1 MDRSF
6 SFRFHDGNTSL
17 FRVPQH
23 NGQLVTNQFMPKMFY
38 PNHSNPIIASMM
50 VGTPMALQ
58 DPNEFSHDVN
68 AMVGYINTTRKPSNI
83 DTTYMDAVV
92 NLVVNH
98 IKQYGRL
105 FFTDLCTFLD
115 EASWLMY
122 GFGFDEDNLRD
133 RVYPQMAYILVLNL
147 GDYVKEGSPL
157 GIIPFTSTKM
167 WATLKDYSVSR
178 GL

>member
-1 MDRSF
+1 MERSF
-6 SFRFHDGNTSL
+6 GFRFYDGNTSS
-17 FRVPQH
+17 FRIPLH
-23 NGQLVTNQFMPKMFY
+23 NGQLVTNKFMPKMLY
-38 PNHSNPIIASMM
+38 PNSSNPFLASAM

-58 DPNEFSHDVN
+58 DPNEFSNDVD
-68 AMVGYINTTRKPSNI
+68 AMVGYINTSRKPTNL
-83 DTTYMDAVV
+83 DTSYMDAVV
-92 NLVVNH
+92 YLVVNH

-115 EASWLMY
+115 EVTWIMY
-122 GFGFDEDNLRD
+122 GFGFDEDNLRN

-147 GDYVKEGSPL
+147 GEYVKEGSPY

-167 WATLKDYSVSR
+167 WSTLKDYCVSR